1 MFQFKMGKFRRKH
14 MKVDSNRDAVKTTLR
29 LYVILK

>member
-14 MKVDSNRDAVKTTLR
+14 LMVDSNTDAVKTTLR
-29 LYVILK
+29 LYAMLK